1 VEDFLL
7 GLLGALFEIFG
18 EAALEILFGLA
29 AEALAAAIDRLKD
42 AGPAALMIGVA
53 FGGAGAGLISSWLVP
68 HRLILTRPAMPGL
81 SIVLAPL
88 VTGFVMGFVGK
99 QIRRSG
105 RWPSSVATF
114 RGGVVFAFSMALVRF
129 LLIGAR

>member
-1 VEDFLL
+1 MEDFLL
-7 GLLGALFEIFG
+7 GLVGALLEIFG

-29 AEALAAAIDRLKD
+29 AEAPAAAIERLKD
-42 AGPAALMIGVA
+42 AGPAALAIGVA
-53 FGGAGAGLISSWLVP
+53 FGGAGAGLTSWVVP
-68 HRLILTRPAMPGL
+68 HRLIVTRPAIPGL
-81 SIVLAPL
+81 SLVVAPL
-88 VTGFVMGFVGK
+88 VTGFVMGFLGK